1 MKLFEVDSRF
11 IFETSSLI
19 HPSKHTY
26 GMAIIYSIEKINE
39 RLNQLRIEEENNETE
54 RSQLL
59 DHLKKFSSNEDTLK
73 VVAALTSL
81 HKNMELIKEER
92 LEILKHFPR
101 HMEEDT
107 ISARSKKIRRNLP
120 PTTIASKWNLNILNP
135 YLIQF
140 EEVYTFEELLFQ
152 TPPKISDRAL
162 RFIDVCSLISLQNLL
177 RTEFPPDHQ
186 ASCFAKHLYLTMN
199 QRFSNMESSIDDA
212 ATVLF
217 DALGFNDAQVEHSGY
232 RIPSRNKL
240 QFQMSNKVVYAD
252 ADLTVFNLRTAI
264 RLAVVENKRVVGS
277 SNECVNGEPQLVAE
291 AVAAAMYNEKIIAKN
306 RRRTVSAPAATGVNL
321 SEIPSAD
328 TSVVSNQDRIF
339 MMLISGLEIRFYAHK
354 FSNMILNCIANEIEP
369 NETTQIEKFSVMEN
383 GVKRHGLSLVDAD
396 DRAIIFRIMDSIQQ
410 TISTV
415 LC

>member
-101 HMEEDT
+101 HMEED
-107 ISARSKKIRRNLP
+107 
-120 PTTIASKWNLNILNP
+120 
-135 YLIQF
+135 
-140 EEVYTFEELLFQ
+140 
-152 TPPKISDRAL
+152 RAL
-162 RFIDVCSLISLQNLL
+162 RFITACSPISYENVLKAK
-177 RTEFPPDHQ
+177 FPSDHQ
-186 ASCFAKHLYLTMN
+186 ASCFAKHLYATTN
-199 QRFSNMESSIDDA
+199 EDFPNMETNIDDA
-212 ATVLF
+212 TIILF
-217 DALGFNDAQVEHSGY
+217 NALGFNDSDL
-232 RIPSRNKL
+232 ITMSRKRLNLK
-240 QFQMSNKVVYAD
+240 MSNKMVHADVDLCVVNLKAMIRLVVVQDKIFDDYSDKYAD
-252 ADLTVFNLRTAI
+252 C
-264 RLAVVENKRVVGS
+264 ES
-277 SNECVNGEPQLVAE
+277 QLVAE

-328 TSVVSNQDRIF
+328 TSVVSN
-339 MMLISGLEIRFYAHK
+339 IRFYAHK

-383 GVKRHGLSLVDAD
+383 GVKRHGLSLIDAD
-396 DRAIIFRIMDSIQQ
+396 DRAIIFRIMDCIQQ

-415 LC
+415 

>member
-1 MKLFEVDSRF
+1 
-11 IFETSSLI
+11 
-19 HPSKHTY
+19 
-26 GMAIIYSIEKINE
+26 MAIIYSIEKINE

>member
-101 HMEEDT
+101 HMEEE
-107 ISARSKKIRRNLP
+107 IVNLSSKKIRRNLP
-120 PTTIASKWNLNILNP
+120 PPTIASKWNLNILNA

-152 TPPKISDRAL
+152 TPPKIS
-162 RFIDVCSLISLQNLL
+162 
-177 RTEFPPDHQ
+177 
-186 ASCFAKHLYLTMN
+186 
-199 QRFSNMESSIDDA
+199 
-212 ATVLF
+212 
-217 DALGFNDAQVEHSGY
+217 
-232 RIPSRNKL
+232 
-240 QFQMSNKVVYAD
+240 
-252 ADLTVFNLRTAI
+252 
-264 RLAVVENKRVVGS
+264 
-277 SNECVNGEPQLVAE
+277 
-291 AVAAAMYNEKIIAKN
+291 
-306 RRRTVSAPAATGVNL
+306 
-321 SEIPSAD
+321 
-328 TSVVSNQDRIF
+328 
-339 MMLISGLEIRFYAHK
+339 
-354 FSNMILNCIANEIEP
+354 
-369 NETTQIEKFSVMEN
+369 
-383 GVKRHGLSLVDAD
+383 
-396 DRAIIFRIMDSIQQ
+396 
-410 TISTV
+410 
-415 LC
+415 

>member
-1 MKLFEVDSRF
+1 MAN
-11 IFETSSLI
+11 IFSV
-19 HPSKHTY
+19 
-26 GMAIIYSIEKINE
+26 EKINE

-120 PTTIASKWNLNILNP
+120 PATSASKWSFTILEA

-217 DALGFNDAQVEHSGY
+217 DALGFNDAQVEHSGH

-291 AVAAAMYNEKIIAKN
+291 AVAAAMYNEKIIAK
-306 RRRTVSAPAATGVNL
+306 V
-321 SEIPSAD
+321 
-328 TSVVSNQDRIF
+328 
-339 MMLISGLEIRFYAHK
+339 
-354 FSNMILNCIANEIEP
+354 
-369 NETTQIEKFSVMEN
+369 
-383 GVKRHGLSLVDAD
+383 RH
-396 DRAIIFRIMDSIQQ
+396 
-410 TISTV
+410 
-415 LC
+415 

>member
-1 MKLFEVDSRF
+1 MAN
-11 IFETSSLI
+11 IFSV
-19 HPSKHTY
+19 
-26 GMAIIYSIEKINE
+26 EKINE

-120 PTTIASKWNLNILNP
+120 PATSASKWSFTILEA